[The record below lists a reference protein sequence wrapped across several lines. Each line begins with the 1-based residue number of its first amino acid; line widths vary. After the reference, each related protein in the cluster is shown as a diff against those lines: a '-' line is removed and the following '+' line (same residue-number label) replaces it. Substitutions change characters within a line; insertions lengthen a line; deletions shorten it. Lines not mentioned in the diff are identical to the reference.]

1 MDWSGMVYSPTG
13 SSDLFLNLGCMTL
26 NFLHLSLSTFYSSSL
41 WRTDTIVFA
50 KLNKPHVSIKPPVS
64 GEGEG
69 GDRDFLE
76 DFR

>member
-1 MDWSGMVYSPTG
+1 MVYSPIG

-50 KLNKPHVSIKPPVS
+50 KLNKPHVSVKPPVS

>member
-76 DFR
+76 EIR

>member
-1 MDWSGMVYSPTG
+1 MIS
-13 SSDLFLNLGCMTL
+13 
-26 NFLHLSLSTFYSSSL
+26 NFLYLSFSTFYSSSL

>member
-1 MDWSGMVYSPTG
+1 MVYSPTG

-26 NFLHLSLSTFYSSSL
+26 NFLYLSLSTFYSSSL
-41 WRTDTIVFA
+41 WETDTTVFP

-64 GEGEG
+64 GEGG
-69 GDRDFLE
+69 GRLYRDFIE

>member
-1 MDWSGMVYSPTG
+1 MVYSPTG

-50 KLNKPHVSIKPPVS
+50 KLNKPHVSITPPVS
-64 GEGEG
+64 GEGDG
-69 GDRDFLE
+69 GDRDFLK

>member
-50 KLNKPHVSIKPPVS
+50 KLNKPHVSITPPVS

-69 GDRDFLE
+69 GGGVGTF
-76 DFR
+76 